1 MRLFRPLLLFAGVG
15 LAAGCTTISEVQP
28 IGQGRYMVGTSAR
41 GGFTS
46 DTEVK
51 AGALSKARDYCAR
64 ERKEMALLHSSS
76 SGTQGWTPQNAEVT
90 FKCE

>member
-1 MRLFRPLLLFAGVG
+1 MRAGSGLCALLL
-15 LAAGCTTISEVQP
+15 AGCTTMSEVQP
-28 IGQGRYMVGTSAR
+28 IGQGRYMVGTSVR

-51 AGALSKARDYCAR
+51 AGALTRARAFCAGQG
-64 ERKEMALLHSSS
+64 KEMVLLNSVS

>member
-1 MRLFRPLLLFAGVG
+1 MKRTLPFFIVVASV
-15 LAAGCTTISEVQP
+15 GCTTMSEVQP

-51 AGALSKARDYCAR
+51 AGALARARAYCD
-64 ERKEMALLHSSS
+64 EQKKGMTLLSSSS
-76 SGTQGWTPQNAEVT
+76 SGTQGWTPQNAEVVFT
-90 FKCE
+90 CE